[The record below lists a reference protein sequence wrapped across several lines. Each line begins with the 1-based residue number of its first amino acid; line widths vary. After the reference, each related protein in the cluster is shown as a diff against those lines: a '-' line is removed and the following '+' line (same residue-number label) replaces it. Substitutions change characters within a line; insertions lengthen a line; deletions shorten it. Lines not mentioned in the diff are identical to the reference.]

1 MIGIGYRVCNCQRR
15 RKRSIACKLEA
26 DDWEIQAGIDFAF
39 SDWAYIS
46 DAGTQFVIFIPA
58 GVVYSKRIR
67 VEGVGFEPT
76 NP

>member
-1 MIGIGYRVCNCQRR
+1 M
-15 RKRSIACKLEA
+15 KLEA
-26 DDWEIQAGIDFAF
+26 EDWEIQAGIDFAF

-46 DAGTQFVIFIPA
+46 GAGTQFVIFIPA
-58 GVVYSKRIR
+58 GAVYSKRIR

>member
-1 MIGIGYRVCNCQRR
+1 LSKEKKKEYCM
-15 RKRSIACKLEA
+15 KLEA
-26 DDWEIQAGIDFAF
+26 EDWEIQAGIDFAF

-58 GVVYSKRIR
+58 GAVYSKRIR